1 MIKKKLFG
9 YHSKAAV
16 RQMIY
21 KIQIYGIKQWFI

>member
-16 RQMIY
+16 WQMI
-21 KIQIYGIKQWFI
+21 

>member
-16 RQMIY
+16 
-21 KIQIYGIKQWFI
+21 